1 MRIVTNVLIKL
12 KKVPPRL
19 HKIRR
24 MFFVWFYHR
33 ITLILTEQYWLIDY
47 LPKKKAVCETVLLV
61 RLDLIGDFVIWLD
74 AAKELKNLYP
84 NKRLVLYANKT
95 WSVLATR
102 LPYWDEVVAVDVP
115 RLRTDESY
123 RLKLLCA
130 TRRLGF
136 TTVIHP
142 TYSREYVVDLIVRA
156 SGASNRIG
164 HLGDLNNISASHKMI
179 TDTWYTTLVPCGTSP
194 PIELNTN
201 AELIRKLGNINFRS
215 HIPVIPAFDEFPH
228 ALDLP
233 ERYSVIVPGASW
245 APRMWPIE
253 NFVEIILYLQKQGL
267 TTVLCGTD
275 SEQALCKQIAAQ
287 AEIKVMNIAG
297 KTTLLQMIEVIRHA
311 QLVIANESSAIHIA
325 AAVAVPSVCILG
337 GGHFGR
343 FLPYNPEAEDINRPK
358 PISVFSSMEC
368 FGCRWRC
375 HYPLDEL
382 GAVPCIAHVGTKQV
396 IDACGM
402 AQRHEIHINQS

>member
-1 MRIVTNVLIKL
+1 
-12 KKVPPRL
+12 
-19 HKIRR
+19 
-24 MFFVWFYHR
+24 
-33 ITLILTEQYWLIDY
+33 
-47 LPKKKAVCETVLLV
+47 
-61 RLDLIGDFVIWLD
+61 
-74 AAKELKNLYP
+74 
-84 NKRLVLYANKT
+84 
-95 WSVLATR
+95 
-102 LPYWDEVVAVDVP
+102 
-115 RLRTDESY
+115 
-123 RLKLLCA
+123 
-130 TRRLGF
+130 
-136 TTVIHP
+136 
-142 TYSREYVVDLIVRA
+142 
-156 SGASNRIG
+156 
-164 HLGDLNNISASHKMI
+164 
-179 TDTWYTTLVPCGTSP
+179 
-194 PIELNTN
+194 
-201 AELIRKLGNINFRS
+201 
-215 HIPVIPAFDEFPH
+215 
-228 ALDLP
+228 
-233 ERYSVIVPGASW
+233 
-245 APRMWPIE
+245 MWPIE

-275 SEQALCKQIAAQ
+275 SEQALCKQIAVQ

-343 FLPYNPEAEDINRPK
+343 FLPYNPEVEDINRPK

-396 IDACGM
+396 IDACDI